1 MSLIRS
7 YGHSCFSLTAENGW
21 TAVFDPYKDGSVP
34 GLKLK
39 RITADAVFTS
49 HEHAD
54 HNASELVRIEK
65 THECPYEIFT
75 LLTDHDEE
83 QGRLRGKNKITILEN
98 AKEKIAHFG
107 DLGRDLT
114 EEEEKKLANADVIL
128 VPCGGYYTIDAKLA
142 GEIITRLK
150 PKLAVLMHYRNGAA
164 GYDVLS
170 TLEEVSDIIGN
181 VRCLEESEADTETET
196 GVIALTPLQ

>member
-54 HNASELVRIEK
+54 HNAVGLVRIEK

-83 QGRLRGKNKITILEN
+83 QGRLRGKNRITILEN

-128 VPCGGYYTIDAKLA
+128 IPCGGYYTIDAKLA